1 MNTKLILSLAI
12 CLTMQV
18 TDGFCQ
24 QTEGKTANDPQQT
37 VQKKKINFFVVSKRK
52 KGKLDLA
59 TRYNVLRSK
68 LKGFFCKS
76 QFVAIIAEDSKKACS
91 KINQKLRK
99 SDASL
104 GTVWFDSH
112 GMYKKGYSLFYI
124 GKDEVS
130 YNTLKDSSLIASFA
144 QLSPFADSETRF
156 VIGSCYGGATY
167 SRSSVDYKDTTRM
180 NGDSLMMA
188 IGEIIRIGKVYASE
202 SWVMTKPGLFR
213 RRPSVGGF
221 PGRKLFRDVCYEPA
235 WKNMGVWNQY
245 DAVAGKIS
253 QSNPVSLDRYGNLII
268 RGIPYKHEKTFKK
281 SYHKKLTRLQTNLY
295 K

>member
-1 MNTKLILSLAI
+1 MNRQLIISLAFCI
-12 CLTMQV
+12 SLPV

-24 QTEGKTANDPQQT
+24 QEAGNTATDQQQ
-37 VQKKKINFFVVSKRK
+37 VIQKKKMNFFIVSKRK

-68 LKGFFCKS
+68 FKAFFCRK
-76 QFVAIIAEDSKKACS
+76 QLVAIVASDTRQACD
-91 KINQKLRK
+91 KISQKLGK
-99 SDASL
+99 NDASL
-104 GTVWFDSH
+104 GTIWFDSH
-112 GMYKKGYSLFYI
+112 GMYKKGYSLFFI
-124 GKDEVS
+124 GKDEIS
-130 YNTLKDSSLIASFA
+130 YISLKDSVLISNFEK
-144 QLSPFADSETRF
+144 LSPFADSNTRL

-167 SRSSVDYKDTTRM
+167 NRSSIDYKDTTRM
-180 NGDSLMMA
+180 NGDSLMIA
-188 IGEIIRIGKVYASE
+188 IGNIIRNGKIYASE

-245 DAVAGKIS
+245 DAGIGTIS
-253 QSNPVSLDRYGNLII
+253 KSNPVSLDRYGNLIV
-268 RGIPYKHEKTFKK
+268 RGIPYEHERSFKK
-281 SYHKKLTRLQTNLY
+281 SYHKKLTRLQSNLY